1 MQTFHKNQ
9 ANQYQVIPAKETIE
23 SSYGTRENR
32 GRNHHIKAIKTVLI
46 NKLEP
51 EGTSVR
57 AIQEVKSG
65 IAIVHT
71 NKKYA
76 ERLIGKS
83 QTITSVF
90 GGKLE
95 KAEESMTYLV
105 DHVPRKLHSLEGK
118 EIVLIVEFVRK
129 EVEDVTGLVPIR
141 VA

>member
-1 MQTFHKNQ
+1 M
-9 ANQYQVIPAKETIE
+9 
-23 SSYGTRENR
+23 
-32 GRNHHIKAIKTVLI
+32 
-46 NKLEP
+46 
-51 EGTSVR
+51 R
-57 AIQEVKSG
+57 AIQEVKLG
-65 IAIVHT
+65 IVIVHT
-71 NKKYA
+71 NKEYA

-83 QTITSVF
+83 QTITSVL